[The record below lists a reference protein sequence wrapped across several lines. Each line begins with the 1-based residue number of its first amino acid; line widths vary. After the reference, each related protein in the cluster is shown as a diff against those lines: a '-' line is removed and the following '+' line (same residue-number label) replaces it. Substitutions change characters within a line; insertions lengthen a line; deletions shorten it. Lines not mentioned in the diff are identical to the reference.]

1 MEEQERDRDLLRYET
16 HAHTAEISRCA
27 KMPAA
32 QMVRQV
38 KEAGYDALVV
48 TDHFDPEFF
57 DGCQRGPA
65 YRSRLE
71 DFFAGYRAAAEEGER
86 LDLLVLPAL
95 ELRNVFGMEDFLIY
109 GLTQEEL
116 GEMDCPCF
124 LPLNRTLSLVRQAGG
139 LLFQAHPFREYLCCM
154 PPELLDGVE
163 AINANPR
170 HDSHNDRALAFAR
183 ENGLLRVAGSD
194 VHQLGDAGAAGILAP
209 YARDGK
215 ALAELLRQ
223 GRHRCFQRERGVER
237 RV

>member
-1 MEEQERDRDLLRYET
+1 MQEERLLRYET

-71 DFFAGYRAAAEEGER
+71 DFFAGYRAAAEEGRR
-86 LDLLVLPAL
+86 LGLLVLPAL

-163 AINANPR
+163 VVNANPR

>member
-1 MEEQERDRDLLRYET
+1 MQEERLLRYET

-71 DFFAGYRAAAEEGER
+71 DFFAGYRAAAEEGRR

-139 LLFQAHPFREYLCCM
+139 LLIQAHPFREYLRCM
-154 PPELLDGVE
+154 PAACMDGVE
-163 AINANPR
+163 VVNANPR

>member
-1 MEEQERDRDLLRYET
+1 MQEERLLRYET

-86 LDLLVLPAL
+86 LGLLVLPAL

-163 AINANPR
+163 VVNANPR

>member
-1 MEEQERDRDLLRYET
+1 MRRQESSTVGVRSVSFALGVEDEGDPEKKVDPFLEICCRVGSDRTRQARQENRFILYADSTTIY
-16 HAHTAEISRCA
+16 TAE
-27 KMPAA
+27 
-32 QMVRQV
+32 
-38 KEAGYDALVV
+38 
-48 TDHFDPEFF
+48 F
-57 DGCQRGPA
+57 
-65 YRSRLE
+65 
-71 DFFAGYRAAAEEGER
+71 
-86 LDLLVLPAL
+86 LDS
-95 ELRNVFGMEDFLIY
+95 DWDC

-139 LLFQAHPFREYLCCM
+139 LLFQAHPFREYLRCM
-154 PPELLDGVE
+154 PAACMDGVGGV
-163 AINANPR
+163 NANPR

>member
-32 QMVRQV
+32 LMVRQV

-71 DFFAGYRAAAEEGER
+71 DFFAGYRAAAEEGRR
-86 LDLLVLPAL
+86 LGLLVLPAL

-139 LLFQAHPFREYLCCM
+139 LLFQAHPFREYLRCM
-154 PPELLDGVE
+154 PAACMDGVE
-163 AINANPR
+163 VVNANPR

>member
-32 QMVRQV
+32 LMVRQV

-71 DFFAGYRAAAEEGER
+71 DFFAGYRAAAEEGRR
-86 LDLLVLPAL
+86 LGLLVLPAL

-163 AINANPR
+163 VVNANPR

>member
-1 MEEQERDRDLLRYET
+1 MQEERLLRYET

-86 LDLLVLPAL
+86 LGLLVLPAL

-124 LPLNRTLSLVRQAGG
+124 LPLNRTRSLVRQAGG

-163 AINANPR
+163 VVNANPR

>member
-1 MEEQERDRDLLRYET
+1 MQEERLLRYET

-86 LDLLVLPAL
+86 LGLLVLPAL

-154 PPELLDGVE
+154 PAACMDGVE
-163 AINANPR
+163 VVNANPR